1 MKHLRFRKSTTAS
14 RGRPRRPSCTTV
26 RCVSSLLDG
35 GEPTDVGLYKLAGKG
50 DCDGVPLLQSGVGP
64 ESSIWV
70 IMTAGSAGL
79 APAGLLGLRHVG
91 DTVKHVHGESN
102 RFWPLR
108 DIIIYH
114 RVIVLN
120 EYQAVV
126 SDGVLDR
133 L

>member
-1 MKHLRFRKSTTAS
+1 M
-14 RGRPRRPSCTTV
+14 
-26 RCVSSLLDG
+26 RCVSSPLDA
-35 GEPTDVGLYKLAGKG
+35 GEPTDVGLYKLAGEG
-50 DCDGVPLLQSGVGP
+50 DCDGVSLLQSGVGP
-64 ESSIWV
+64 ESSIWA
-70 IMTAGSAGL
+70 IMTAESAGL

-91 DTVKHVHGESN
+91 DAVKHVHGDRP

-126 SDGVLDR
+126 LDGVLDS